1 MSRPNCGWEA
11 THTEKAV
18 WTETDAFCPVCGR
31 RMMVEMMEIVQN
43 LLMALVLS
51 TLVLACIKAM
61 REEDKEKDEVKE
73 E

>member
-1 MSRPNCGWEA
+1 
-11 THTEKAV
+11 
-18 WTETDAFCPVCGR
+18 
-31 RMMVEMMEIVQN
+31 MVEMMEIVQN